1 MFEFII
7 YITPILTLLIG
18 LLLYFV
24 GGSKKNN
31 KLKGVGIGFIAC
43 LIALESPNFIQGF
56 VEGFANGYID

>member
-31 KLKGVGIGFIAC
+31 KLKGIGIGFIAC
-43 LIALESPNFIQGF
+43 LNCP
-56 VEGFANGYID
+56 